1 MYKGFILLN
10 CDLGAEEY
18 IVDEIRQM
26 DHVSNAYITFGAY
39 DTIAEIQTDDQD
51 EFERDDCRDQAALQG
66 AEHDDAKRDYSGVSG
81 IIPYPMAGRQQI

>member
-51 EFERDDCRDQAALQG
+51 EFEETI
-66 AEHDDAKRDYSGVSG
+66 AEIRRLSRVLSTMTLNV
-81 IIPYPMAGRQQI
+81 IIPE